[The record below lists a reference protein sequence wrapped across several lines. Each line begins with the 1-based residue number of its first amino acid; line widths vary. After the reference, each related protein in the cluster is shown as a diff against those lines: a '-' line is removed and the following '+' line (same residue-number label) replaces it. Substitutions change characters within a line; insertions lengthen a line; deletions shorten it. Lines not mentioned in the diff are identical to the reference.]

1 MNDCNNNGSC
11 NIDGKC
17 ECNTGSYGPDCSA
30 TVKDIST
37 SGDSYSVTG
46 MRWKYFLL
54 PATADFSIQVEAT
67 RNVSVYVRKGLT
79 DIPDSVNFD
88 TVIKKEKSI
97 EVTQKTLDLTAGAIM
112 AIYTMHEPTQV
123 TDYNV
128 KMVMD
133 TEAISFMQ

>member
-1 MNDCNNNGSC
+1 M
-11 NIDGKC
+11 
-17 ECNTGSYGPDCSA
+17 
-30 TVKDIST
+30 
-37 SGDSYSVTG
+37 
-46 MRWKYFLL
+46 L
-54 PATADFSIQVEAT
+54 PATGDYSIQVEAT

-88 TVIKKEKSI
+88 SVIKKEKSI

-123 TDYNV
+123 TDYSV

-133 TEAISFMQ
+133 AQAISFMQ